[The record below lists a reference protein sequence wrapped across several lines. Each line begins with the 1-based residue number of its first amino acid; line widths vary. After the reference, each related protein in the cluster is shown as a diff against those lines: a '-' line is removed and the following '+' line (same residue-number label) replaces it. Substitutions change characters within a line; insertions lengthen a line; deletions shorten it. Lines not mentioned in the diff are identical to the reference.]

1 MSEWLPYDQVHGAS
15 NTVTGTVLVY
25 RSLTSPH
32 LGRARHISVYLPPS
46 LAAAQS
52 LNGKG
57 PETSR
62 RYPVIYFHDGQN
74 MFDERTS
81 YVGEW
86 HADETLDALAKEG
99 IEAIAV
105 AVPNAGNERMDE
117 YSPWKGRSTP
127 GRRMVGGK
135 GNEYLEWLVEDV
147 KPLIDKSF
155 PTRTDRPGTGVLGS
169 SLGGLISLFALAK
182 FPETF
187 GMVGAM
193 SPTLRWHN
201 YSITKLYEEQDIP
214 NTRIHLDM
222 GGREHR
228 GLTDDAR
235 RMRDVL
241 LAKGWVEG
249 KDLNYVEDRYAH
261 HHEDAWS
268 RRLPDAL
275 RFLLADE
282 RAPAEGGPQEEADID
297 HADIADVVTA

>member
-1 MSEWLPYDQVHGAS
+1 MSEWLPYDQVHGAN
-15 NTVTGTVLVY
+15 NTVKGTVVVY

-46 LAAAQS
+46 LAAARS
-52 LNGKG
+52 ANGSG
-57 PETSR
+57 PESSR

-86 HADETLDALAKEG
+86 HADETLDALAKDG

-105 AVPNAGNERMDE
+105 AVPNAGDERMDE
-117 YSPWKGRSTP
+117 YSPWRGRGTP
-127 GRRMVGGK
+127 GRRLVGGK
-135 GNEYLEWLVEDV
+135 GNEYLEWLVEVV

-155 PTRTDRPGTGVLGS
+155 PTRTDRAGTGVLGS
-169 SLGGLISLFALAK
+169 SLGGLISLYALAK
-182 FPETF
+182 YPETF

-201 YSITKLYEEQDIP
+201 YSITKLYQEQDIP
-214 NTRIHLDM
+214 KTRIHLDM

-228 GLTDDAR
+228 GLTIDAR

-249 KDLNYVEDRYAH
+249 VDLSYVEDRYAH

-275 RFLLADE
+275 RFLLAE
-282 RAPAEGGPQEEADID
+282 TTAAKAAAPSADAEATDLVPAP
-297 HADIADVVTA
+297 